1 MMNKAN
7 HTHSNRQYNA
17 YLSVEANYI
26 SWVRNVINIFNGA
39 TAMFISAILLSLSSY
54 EERIRHILATA
65 FIVVGFVGILISFIW
80 QIGCTLEFRPRRRT
94 LLQEEKL
101 YLTTEKS
108 YIWKYLNALLLF
120 LVLGFLVIFVP
131 IISFI

>member
-1 MMNKAN
+1 MNKAN
-7 HTHSNRQYNA
+7 HTHSNQQYNA
-17 YLSVEANYI
+17 YLSMEANYI

-39 TAMFISAILLSLSSY
+39 TAMFISAILLSQSSY
-54 EERIRHILATA
+54 EERIRNILAKA

-80 QIGCTLEFRPRRRT
+80 QIGSTLEFRTRRRA
-94 LLQEEKL
+94 LLYDRL
-101 YLTTEKS
+101 DLKS
-108 YIWKYLNALLLF
+108 EMNHVWKYLNALLLF